1 MLVLSLGGSNEAA
14 RVHQRFLGGATAA
27 WPFSV
32 RAQQAARPVIGYMSA
47 RSPDDGGTVLQAFLK
62 GLGEA
67 GFFDGQNV
75 NIEYRW
81 ARGEYG
87 RLPAFAA
94 EFVQRRVNVLVTTG
108 GETSAPAA
116 KQATSTIPI
125 VFVAGDPV
133 KAGLVESLNRPAG
146 MRQVPT

>member
-1 MLVLSLGGSNEAA
+1 MRRRQFIKL
-14 RVHQRFLGGATAA
+14 LGGATAA

-32 RAQQAARPVIGYMSA
+32 RAQQAARPVIGFMSA
-47 RSPDDGGTVLQAFLK
+47 RSPDDTGPVLQAFLK

-75 NIEYRW
+75 TIEYRW
-81 ARGEYG
+81 ARGEYD

-94 EFVQRRVNVLVTTG
+94 EFVQRRVNVLVATG
-108 GETSAPAA
+108 GNSSALAA

-133 KAGLVESLNRPAG
+133 KNRLGAEL
-146 MRQVPT
+146 QPTRRECDRFCRTHH